1 MSNEI
6 TNSIEA
12 MELSAQE
19 LDTVAGGAV
28 KLTEL
33 KTRQRTEE
41 VHSDNYIGP
50 KELASSSVVVDD
62 QFEADQFEK
71 IITGI

>member
-6 TNSIEA
+6 ANSTEA

-28 KLTEL
+28 KVSENRT
-33 KTRQRTEE
+33 KQRTEA
-41 VHSDNYIGP
+41 VYSDNYIGD
-50 KELASSSVVVDD
+50 KELASSSQVLDD